1 MLIKSLLDN
10 AELGAVVR
18 DAYAAICVAAE
29 DAVSNS
35 LNGTPG
41 QAARAL
47 LDLAD
52 STLNARL
59 MDLAIHTMERYE
71 DRIEGVRA
79 LRVSAE
85 ILRGHYCSYGTQVT
99 TQGDARAFGGLAL
112 P

>member
-1 MLIKSLLDN
+1 
-10 AELGAVVR
+10 
-18 DAYAAICVAAE
+18 
-29 DAVSNS
+29 
-35 LNGTPG
+35 
-41 QAARAL
+41 L

-79 LRVSAE
+79 LRVRAE